1 MLKEHM
7 KPYKEIKKKAE
18 KKHER
23 AMFRGEFE
31 QLDLPPPKI
40 DPRKI
45 VLEMDLIDKAALEAE
60 ANADTTDMA
69 TMKNQDPNALDAAD
83 KIELVRRKLVCQEMG
98 IEIPV
103 DPATGDIDTK
113 KLFEIQITQQVEEG
127 GVQNWSPLKS
137 EKQTASV
144 IAMLEPMFPLRA

>member
-1 MLKEHM
+1 M
-7 KPYKEIKKKAE
+7 
-18 KKHER
+18 
-23 AMFRGEFE
+23 
-31 QLDLPPPKI
+31 LDLPPPKI

-45 VLEMDLIDKAALEAE
+45 VLEMDLIDKVALEAE

-98 IEIPV
+98 IEIPI

-113 KLFEIQITQQVEEG
+113 KLFEI
-127 GVQNWSPLKS
+127 
-137 EKQTASV
+137 
-144 IAMLEPMFPLRA
+144 